1 MDKSNVNQIGQMKS
15 QKQKSAAAWMNRT
28 EHKVSHGSGSDL
40 MSWSRSTPDAL
51 HLFICTDWVRRPES
65 RWSSD
70 NEKHQPNRMHAN
82 GQFIKKRT
90 GTRNGVTV
98 EGARLEAQVAHH
110 CLLNSRLY
118 TNRFHKDCCWKETY
132 THTTYTLRFVAAED
146 RSYWT
151 AIHAYKC
158 PNSGHGQPNDTIYI
172 HYIHSPSY

>member
-118 TNRFHKDCCWKETY
+118 TNRFHKDCCWNETY
-132 THTTYTLRFVAAED
+132 KVHPHHLQPQVCCCWRQKLLNRNPCIQMPELRAWAA
-146 RSYWT
+146 
-151 AIHAYKC
+151 
-158 PNSGHGQPNDTIYI
+158 
-172 HYIHSPSY
+172 